1 MTRTLAYEL
10 ARDGVTANTL
20 LPGPVEGPRIEE
32 MVASRPNWPISAPR
46 SSPWR
51 TR

>member
-32 MVASRPNWPISAPR
+32 MVAKQAELADIGPEEFTLAD
-46 SSPWR
+46 
-51 TR
+51 